1 MGLFPAPE
9 EREASWGN
17 TLQKSQG
24 TDGPHSRTPGVT
36 PTSFLSPWRMLWPGT
51 QMASRRGCMTI
62 WGMLVSFQ
70 SQKSERLHPNCS
82 PPFPT
87 TPPTLHSSVQEH
99 GGSTLQRK
107 GAQLRSQAEMASDGP
122 VSPAYSP
129 ENEQV
134 FLASWSLPFLICKM
148 WK

>member
-1 MGLFPAPE
+1 MGLLPAAE
-9 EREASWGN
+9 GREASWGN

-24 TDGPHSRTPGVT
+24 TDGPHSRTPEVT

-51 QMASRRGCMTI
+51 QTASRRGCMTV
-62 WGMLVSFQ
+62 WGVLVSFQ
-70 SQKSERLHPNCS
+70 SQKSERLHPNSS

-87 TPPTLHSSVQEH
+87 TPPTLCFSVREH

-107 GAQLRSQAEMASDGP
+107 DTQLGGQAEMAPIDLRLLLIHPKTSRCF
-122 VSPAYSP
+122 S
-129 ENEQV
+129 
-134 FLASWSLPFLICKM
+134 SWSLPFLICKM